1 MTRDAPLDAAMVDRV
16 RELTSIGAGHA
27 ANALA
32 QMLGRT
38 CQMRVPTVAPLR
50 AAPETSSEGDD
61 GDAAGDRMGVF
72 FELEGGPG
80 GAVALIFPAP
90 VGRKLVELLLGEGP
104 FSDEQAESALRE
116 LGNILV
122 SHVASSIADA
132 TGSVVVPSLPTLAMH
147 DASAVWAAQLDH
159 RAQGG
164 AGLRIE
170 TEIADRSRE
179 IHGRLVFVP
188 DRVEPAPGPPGG
200 GVEVGPGPV

>member
-1 MTRDAPLDAAMVDRV
+1 MNASPTGLDAAEVDRV

-38 CQMRVPTVAPLR
+38 CQMRVPTVAWL
-50 AAPETSSEGDD
+50 ADEPESASDETDEGH
-61 GDAAGDRMGVF
+61 AGDRMGVF

-80 GAVALIFPAP
+80 GAVALLFPGP
-90 VGRKLVELLLGEGP
+90 VGRKLVEILLGKGP
-104 FSDEQAESALRE
+104 TSTEQAESALRE

-132 TGSVVVPSLPTLAMH
+132 TGSVVVPSLPTLAMR
-147 DASAVWAAQLDH
+147 DANTAWAEQLDR
-159 RAQGG
+159 RAGVG
-164 AGLRIE
+164 ASLRIE

-179 IHGRLVFVP
+179 IRGQLVFVP
-188 DRVEPAPGPPGG
+188 DRVVSG
-200 GVEVGPGPV
+200 